1 MSDQRAVPSMN
12 EIDISHRR
20 VLIREDFNVPMD
32 SEGTITDDTRIRRGI
47 PTIQKA
53 LAEQATVI
61 LISHLGR
68 PKVGQFDPRFSLEP
82 IAKHLSVLLNYPVT
96 LVSDWQNN
104 LPEFRHSEIFLLEN
118 IRFFEGETRNDP
130 AFVKQL
136 ANLGDIFIMDAFA
149 VAHRAHASTVG
160 LAKALPKTA
169 QGLLFQEEWNNLHTM
184 LVSTEKPFAAVVG
197 GSKVSTKIA
206 VLDKLLDRVDTLIV
220 GGGIANTL
228 LKAAGFPIGKS
239 LYEADWV
246 DKAKN
251 LLDKAKQ
258 NSVEFPLPIDVVVA
272 PAIDQPDAAVV
283 KPVADVNDSDCIFD
297 IGPETQKMYAERLQ
311 SAKKI
316 MWNGPVGVF
325 EIDAFSR
332 GTRAIAQVIADSQAE
347 TLAGGGD
354 TIAAL
359 NKFHLFEKMGYVSTA
374 GGAFLKYIEDGQFP
388 IIDILSGKESK

>member
-1 MSDQRAVPSMN
+1 MYDQRAIPSMN
-12 EIDISHRR
+12 EIDLSHQR
-20 VLIREDFNVPMD
+20 VLIREDFNVPID
-32 SEGTITDDTRIRRGI
+32 DQGNITDDTRIRRAI

-68 PKVGQFDPRFSLEP
+68 PKVGEFDRKFSLEP
-82 IAKHLSVLLNYPVT
+82 VAKRLSALLDYPVT
-96 LVSDWQNN
+96 FVKDWQND
-104 LPEFRHSEIFLLEN
+104 LPQFNCPELLLLEN
-118 IRFFEGETRNDP
+118 IRFYEGETRNDP

-136 ANLGDIFIMDAFA
+136 ASLGDVFIMDAFA

-160 LAKALPKTA
+160 LAKALPKIA

-184 LVSTEKPFAAVVG
+184 LMSTEKPFAAVVG

-239 LYEADWV
+239 LHEPNWI
-246 DKAKN
+246 DKAKA
-251 LLDKAKQ
+251 LLEKAKQ
-258 NSVEFPLPIDVVVA
+258 KDVKFPLPIDVVVA
-272 PAIDQPDAAVV
+272 PAIDQPNVATV
-283 KPVADVNDSDCIFD
+283 KSVADVKDTDSIFD

-359 NKFHLFEKMGYVSTA
+359 NKFHLFEKIGYVSTA
-374 GGAFLKYIEDGQFP
+374 GGAFLKYIEGGEFP
-388 IIDILSGKESK
+388 IINILSGKE